1 MNAIPLINIAP
12 PRNDNVNK
20 ISNKLN
26 NIPVSQNISGAVGM
40 FGNSGFNNETQLRQE
55 VNTSLVALKRE
66 AFNLETLI
74 NQAAKTLTDVNN
86 RIAALENVQG
96 DYVKK
101 TDVTDTIESG
111 NMNPLTSNA
120 VATSNAMPV
129 NSVTSGNLHSVTS
142 NAVADMFGTQY
153 NDSAFVDITSQITVA
168 LGVTGVLA
176 YRKNNI
182 VVLKMEGTYSGVPT
196 TTTQEFISNMPS
208 KYCSS
213 YILYC
218 CGLAFK
224 NEGSKVFPARL
235 TVRPEGKIEM
245 SETAFPNGAHIRIC
259 IMYLI

>member
-40 FGNSGFNNETQLRQE
+40 LGNSGFNNETQLRQE

-101 TDVTDTIESG
+101 TDITDTIASG
-111 NMNPLTSNA
+111 NMNPVTSNA

-142 NAVADMFGTQY
+142 GAVSRALSYSTDEVFTGAYWIDGKPIYRRCFYFETPPANNTVLIYNNIDKCIKSGGTQKWGTTY
-153 NDSAFVDITSQITVA
+153 FEFPYVEGYGSTRVRLSPLV
-168 LGVTGVLA
+168 
-176 YRKNNI
+176 NNLHRLYLDLENLNNQ
-182 VVLKMEGTYSGVPT
+182 VSECNWWFEYTKT
-196 TTTQEFISNMPS
+196 TD
-208 KYCSS
+208 
-213 YILYC
+213 
-218 CGLAFK
+218 
-224 NEGSKVFPARL
+224 
-235 TVRPEGKIEM
+235 
-245 SETAFPNGAHIRIC
+245 
-259 IMYLI
+259 

>member
-40 FGNSGFNNETQLRQE
+40 LGNSGFNNETQLRQE

-101 TDVTDTIESG
+101 TDVTNTIESG
-111 NMNPLTSNA
+111 NMNPVTSNA
-120 VATSNAMPV
+120 VANSNAMPV
-129 NSVTSGNLHSVTS
+129 NSVTSGNMHSVTS
-142 NAVADMFGTQY
+142 NAVASTLSYSTSEVFTGAYWIDGKPIYRKCFYFETPPADHTVLMNNIDKCIRSGGTQLWG
-153 NDSAFVDITSQITVA
+153 TVYFEFPYVEGSGSTRVR
-168 LGVTGVLA
+168 LSPLV
-176 YRKNNI
+176 NNLHRLFLDLENLDNQ
-182 VVLKMEGTYSGVPT
+182 VSKCNWWFEYTK
-196 TTTQEFISNMPS
+196 ISN
-208 KYCSS
+208 
-213 YILYC
+213 
-218 CGLAFK
+218 
-224 NEGSKVFPARL
+224 
-235 TVRPEGKIEM
+235 
-245 SETAFPNGAHIRIC
+245 
-259 IMYLI
+259 

>member
-12 PRNDNVNK
+12 PRNDNINRV
-20 ISNKLN
+20 SNKLN

-40 FGNSGFNNETQLRQE
+40 LGSSGFNNETQLRQE

-101 TDVTDTIESG
+101 TDVTDTIASG
-111 NMNPLTSNA
+111 NMNPVTSNA

-142 NAVADMFGTQY
+142 GAVYSELATKISQGIEFGNDNSTSTITLGKGMYMFLLNFHPSVNQTGFYLISIASTPNY
-153 NDSAFVDITSQITVA
+153 NRVFTVDNNNTITLSVSSSSN
-168 LGVTGVLA
+168 VLT
-176 YRKNNI
+176 
-182 VVLKMEGTYSGVPT
+182 LT
-196 TTTQEFISNMPS
+196 TTTVFR
-208 KYCSS
+208 
-213 YILYC
+213 
-218 CGLAFK
+218 GLLI
-224 NEGSKVFPARL
+224 KVSDSPA
-235 TVRPEGKIEM
+235 V
-245 SETAFPNGAHIRIC
+245 
-259 IMYLI
+259 